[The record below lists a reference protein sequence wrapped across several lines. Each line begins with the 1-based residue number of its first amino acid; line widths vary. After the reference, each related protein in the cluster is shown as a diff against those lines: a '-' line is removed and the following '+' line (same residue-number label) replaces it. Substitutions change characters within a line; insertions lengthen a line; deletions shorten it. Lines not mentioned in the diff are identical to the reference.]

1 MSQTLAILR
10 RGLCAA
16 LAVAVS
22 GVCAVMAAAAAVE
35 RAATSDD
42 RTVVTAVAVALVL
55 GAHMLPA
62 LARRNRLAQ
71 ALFMGCVAA
80 TLYHHAHYFAGVQ
93 ERAGAQRA
101 AVVAPSGHAQALQ
114 FELQAHAATRALPA
128 VAADL
133 AHASAKLAQAQ
144 AGLARCTAQSG
155 ERCHSAQA
163 SVLAAD
169 ARVQALQDERSS
181 AQRAAA
187 LRTQLAD
194 AAAGQDR
201 QRAAQATDPVDARLA
216 SITGLDVGTVALV
229 SALVQSL
236 LLELMAALLWTLALP
251 ATAAIQTQA
260 VAAPAVATAVP
271 PISQP
276 VVLTPALPAA
286 LPAHAV
292 VLPLLQ
298 WQHIRNVALCWRC
311 WPSQWRERLTALIPP
326 ALVQT
331 LVRKMPHDFQH
342 HPHATT
348 QPPCHARATPS

>member
-1 MSQTLAILR
+1 MNPTSVAVR
-10 RGLCAA
+10 RGLCTA
-16 LAVAVS
+16 LALAVS

-35 RAATSDD
+35 RATTSAD
-42 RTVVTAVAVALVL
+42 RTLVTAVAVALVL

-101 AVVAPSGHAQALQ
+101 AVVAPSAHAQALQ
-114 FELQAHAATRALPA
+114 AELQAHAATRALPV

-133 AHASAKLAQAQ
+133 AQASAKLAQAQ

-169 ARVQALQDERSS
+169 ARVQALQDERTS

-187 LRTQLAD
+187 LRSQLAD

-201 QRAAQATDPVDARLA
+201 QRAAHASDPVDARLA
-216 SITGLDVGTVALV
+216 SITGLEVGTVALV

-251 ATAAIQTQA
+251 ATATAAVSSAQA
-260 VAAPAVATAVP
+260 VSAAARVTAGVP
-271 PISQP
+271 PTSQP
-276 VVLTPALPAA
+276 VVLPKAPPAA
-286 LPAHAV
+286 LPARVGV
-292 VLPLLQ
+292 VPLLQ
-298 WQHIRNVALCWRC
+298 WPRIQNMALRWRC
-311 WPSQWRERLTALIPP
+311 WPSQWHQRLTGRLSALLTRPSP
-326 ALVQT
+326 ST
-331 LVRKMPHDFQH
+331 FTH
-342 HPHATT
+342 HHL
-348 QPPCHARATPS
+348 

>member
-1 MSQTLAILR
+1 MAATIKTLH

-16 LAVAVS
+16 LASAVS
-22 GVCAVMAAAAAVE
+22 LVCAAMAAAAAAE

-42 RTVVTAVAVALVL
+42 QTLVTAVAVALVL

-71 ALFMGCVAA
+71 VLIMGCVAA

-93 ERAGAQRA
+93 ARAGEQRA
-101 AVVAPSGHAQALQ
+101 AAVAPSGHAQALQ

-133 AHASAKLAQAQ
+133 AQASAKLAQAQ

-155 ERCHSAQA
+155 ERCHSAHA

-169 ARVQALQDERSS
+169 ARVQALQDERTS

-194 AAAGQDR
+194 AAAAQDR
-201 QRAAQATDPVDARLA
+201 QRAAQAADPVDARLA
-216 SITGLDVGTVALV
+216 AITGLEVGTVAFA
-229 SALVQSL
+229 SALLQSL

-251 ATAAIQTQA
+251 ATAAAQAQAQA
-260 VAAPAVATAVP
+260 VVAPVASVVAVP
-271 PISQP
+271 PAP
-276 VVLTPALPAA
+276 PAAPPALPAPVSA
-286 LPAHAV
+286 LPK
-292 VLPLLQ
+292 LQ
-298 WQHIRNVALCWRC
+298 WQRIQNAALRWRC
-311 WPSQWRERLTALIPP
+311 WPSQWRARLIALIPP
-326 ALVQT
+326 TFVQA
-331 LVRKMPHDFQH
+331 LVRKMPHDFPDH
-342 HPHATT
+342 SSSPVA
-348 QPPCHARATPS
+348 QPTCPARATPS

>member
-1 MSQTLAILR
+1 MAVPLQTLR

-16 LAVAVS
+16 LASAVS
-22 GVCAVMAAAAAVE
+22 LVCAAMAAAAAAE
-35 RAATSDD
+35 RAATSEDQ
-42 RTVVTAVAVALVL
+42 TLVTAVAVALVL

-93 ERAGAQRA
+93 ARAGEQRA
-101 AVVAPSGHAQALQ
+101 AAVAPSGHAQALQ

-133 AHASAKLAQAQ
+133 AQASAKLAQAQ

-169 ARVQALQDERSS
+169 ARVQALQDERTS

-194 AAAGQDR
+194 AAAAQDR
-201 QRAAQATDPVDARLA
+201 QRAAQAADPVDARLA
-216 SITGLDVGTVALV
+216 AITGLEVGTVAFA
-229 SALVQSL
+229 SALLQSL
-236 LLELMAALLWTLALP
+236 LLELMAALLWALALP
-251 ATAAIQTQA
+251 ATAAAQAQA
-260 VAAPAVATAVP
+260 VVAPVASVVAVP
-271 PISQP
+271 PAP
-276 VVLTPALPAA
+276 PAAPPALPA
-286 LPAHAV
+286 PAA

-298 WQHIRNVALCWRC
+298 WQRVQSAALRWRC
-311 WPSQWRERLTALIPP
+311 WPSQWRARLIALIPP
-326 ALVQT
+326 TFVQA
-331 LVRKMPHDFQH
+331 LVRKMPHDFPDH
-342 HPHATT
+342 SSSPVA
-348 QPPCHARATPS
+348 QPTCPARATPS

>member
-1 MSQTLAILR
+1 MVSVQILR
-10 RGLCAA
+10 RSLCAA
-16 LAVAVS
+16 LATAVS
-22 GVCAVMAAAAAVE
+22 VVCAAMAAAAAVE

-42 RTVVTAVAVALVL
+42 RTLVTAVAVALVL

-62 LARRNRLAQ
+62 LARRHRLAQ

-93 ERAGAQRA
+93 ERVGAQRA
-101 AVVAPSGHAQALQ
+101 AVVTPSGHAQALQ
-114 FELQAHAATRALPA
+114 AELQAHVATRALPV

-133 AHASAKLAQAQ
+133 AQASAKLAQAQ

-181 AQRAAA
+181 AQRATA
-187 LRTQLAD
+187 LRIQLAD

-216 SITGLDVGTVALV
+216 SITGLEVGTVALA

-251 ATAAIQTQA
+251 VPTAAQPVAVATPA
-260 VAAPAVATAVP
+260 VAAAVP

-276 VVLTPALPAA
+276 VTLPPVPPTA
-286 LPAHAV
+286 LPAHAGG
-292 VLPLLQ
+292 LPLLQ
-298 WQHIRNVALCWRC
+298 RERIQRLAVRWRC
-311 WPSQWRERLTALIPP
+311 WPSQWHDSLTSFIPP
-326 ALVQT
+326 ALIQK
-331 LVRKMPHDFQH
+331 LFRKIRHDFQH
-342 HPHATT
+342 HSRATT
-348 QPPCHARATPS
+348 QPPCHAGATPS